1 MKAGTGGT
9 MDAVAFSGEDAGV
22 FADGTFGHSHARNR
36 LAELVEA
43 VDGGMCNSDAQD
55 LMESLGG
62 PMPDD
67 AWDEDEALDMLN
79 TATTE
84 GFEWTFHDGD
94 LMLSAEGWGSWD
106 LPGANG

>member
-1 MKAGTGGT
+1 MQEGI
-9 MDAVAFSGEDAGV
+9 AFGAEDCGC
-22 FADGTFGHSHARNR
+22 FADGTFGHTRIRGR

-43 VDGGMCNSDAQD
+43 VDGGMCNSNAQD

-67 AWDEDEALDMLN
+67 AWDEEEALDMLN
-79 TATTE
+79 TATAE
-84 GFEWTFHDGD
+84 GFEWTLHEGD